1 MTLLRRERL
10 HPRLQQ
16 APAVAIAAAGVLAL
30 ASKLRRVLG
39 RDARLRRKI
48 HSAPGELPVLGHLK
62 LLKVRSCCAL
72 TPNVSCASAVRI
84 VIVSQLRLWT

>member
-16 APAVAIAAAGVLAL
+16 ASAVAVAAAGVLAV

-62 LLKVRSCCAL
+62 LLKVRFCCAL
-72 TPNVSCASAVRI
+72 TLEMSCASSVRI
-84 VIVSQLRLWT
+84 EKVS